1 MKFYIEHQEQYSR
14 GEALLRQLF
23 GAIYIMIPHAFLLFF
38 VGIASNIVTLIAFF
52 AVLITGRYPEGMYR
66 FQEKFMRW
74 QLRVQARML
83 HLCDGYPA
91 FGLGGED
98 DKVKFELNYPESISR
113 GLTLLRQLFGF
124 IYVVIPHAFVLIF
137 RMIGVQFVTI
147 IAFFAIL
154 FTGRYPQGMHEF
166 VVGTLR
172 WGARVNLY
180 MLHMSDIYPPFS
192 GKTDEELGLETGGS
206 PSEGGSEGS
215 SEAPSS
221 DEAASRNE

>member
-1 MKFYIEHQEQYSR
+1 MKFHVEHQESYSR
-14 GEALLRQLF
+14 GEVLLRQLF
-23 GAIYIMIPHAFLLFF
+23 GVIYIMIPHAFLLFF
-38 VGIASNIVTLIAFF
+38 VGIASQVVSVIAFF

-91 FGLGGED
+91 FGLNAED
-98 DKVKFELNYPESISR
+98 DKTTFELEYPEQISR
-113 GLTLLRQLFGF
+113 GLTILRQLFGV
-124 IYVVIPHAFVLIF
+124 IYVVIPHMFVLFF

-154 FTGRYPQGMHEF
+154 ITGRYPQGMHEF

-192 GKTDEELGLETGGS
+192 GKSDEELGLVS
-206 PSEGGSEGS
+206 AQAAS
-215 SEAPSS
+215 SSS
-221 DEAASRNE
+221 DASSSDDAASENE